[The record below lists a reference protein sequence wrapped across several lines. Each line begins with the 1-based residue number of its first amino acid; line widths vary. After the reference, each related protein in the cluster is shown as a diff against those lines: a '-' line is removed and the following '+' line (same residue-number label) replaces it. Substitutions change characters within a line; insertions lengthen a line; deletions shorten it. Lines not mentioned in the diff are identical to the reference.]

1 MGFSLEIVP
10 IFHSHPISS
19 RDRTI
24 HPNISRKIKIYSIF
38 LANFEFNHN
47 AYLILSKLFFT
58 AMIREFIVKMAVTVR
73 KVVHNPRL
81 RRPVIFMISLIWL
94 QLSVLIGT
102 ILPEVEEQYHMETSN
117 ADLPSP
123 IFTCNHFSLFFDRC

>member
-1 MGFSLEIVP
+1 
-10 IFHSHPISS
+10 
-19 RDRTI
+19 
-24 HPNISRKIKIYSIF
+24 
-38 LANFEFNHN
+38 
-47 AYLILSKLFFT
+47 
-58 AMIREFIVKMAVTVR
+58 MIREFIVKMAVTVR

-94 QLSVLIGT
+94 QVSVLIGT
-102 ILPEVEEQYHMETSN
+102 ILPEEEEQYQVETSN